1 MAGVLTLCRLTWCT
15 PLFKILQWRRRSAKI
30 TSRYSYLSMWWSVLF
45 MMAKAIPN
53 FELFGTHAD
62 GAIARWWKWIKH
74 LENLF
79 VAADI
84 SDEKRQRSLLLYNAR
99 EKLLEISDTLPATGE
114 GCETAETKLNAYF
127 DPKKNVKFEL
137 YRFRQ
142 AKQNPG
148 ETTNS
153 YHSRS
158 DSWQMWRYLASG
170 LCTSSYQRCTC
181 FRLHLL
187 ITTIAHCD
195 LCSDSRHVNRVKESV
210 VFTVAIAW
218 CQK

>member
-84 SDEKRQRSLLLYNAR
+84 SDEKRQ
-99 EKLLEISDTLPATGE
+99 
-114 GCETAETKLNAYF
+114 
-127 DPKKNVKFEL
+127 
-137 YRFRQ
+137 
-142 AKQNPG
+142 
-148 ETTNS
+148 
-153 YHSRS
+153 
-158 DSWQMWRYLASG
+158 
-170 LCTSSYQRCTC
+170 
-181 FRLHLL
+181 
-187 ITTIAHCD
+187 
-195 LCSDSRHVNRVKESV
+195 
-210 VFTVAIAW
+210 FTVQRQRKSTWNLWHSTGHRWRLWNGRNKAERVLWPEEECEIWVIQVPAGEAKPRW
-218 CQK
+218 NHEFVSLS